1 MPAAI
6 EGFPLIYP
14 LVAVSLGMCAE
25 SATSTPFDGDK
36 VLLRGSRQP
45 FLGATSPS
53 PLSFFSLDTC
63 VFSSTDDCDDCDVD
77 GSPGSEF
84 PMCTLGTECI
94 DCAPPPP
101 APHSPAMVCM
111 NNCLI
116 ADSSCSDDGGDPGSE
131 FAKCAYIIDCGGVR
145 PMLPPLTSS
154 PPVSPPEPTLPP
166 GICTNTSFSAS
177 NADFDDGSPGSEFPM
192 CTLSTECVDCGVHTA
207 SPPPPAPHSPA
218 MVCMNNCLIAGGSLC
233 GDPGFKFAKY
243 AYVTDCISGGPRVSM
258 PSPPARSPAVHAAPN
273 PPLNICSNSCFST
286 SNIACSDMVSCPY
299 LSTTVDGTGLHR
311 NLAGNSFLDLCAICR
326 GAAWTCAGR
335 NSMTA
340 DDGLRKG
347 ARQVSEIALAELFIE
362 SKLWNADVKY
372 SFPYDDTAGGDPVEE
387 EATTNGVPLQ
397 WVECVDGALV
407 LLSLGLLVYA
417 VCSEQ
422 ERSGRNTRFVIWSKS
437 NRSYRNEWVKLALLA
452 LIVPGVSALAMTAPP
467 DGDGTRAHPDRH
479 AHWAESAQTPPLRPP
494 PPTQL
499 CADDVISGALDA
511 SGAPLPCSYFEAQPS
526 ACASYSLARTNCPVA
541 CGTCPPDPPGVVVST
556 GAETSHRA
564 LAVGMH
570 AVQLNHRRAQQAQA
584 GVAPSLTSAPS
595 TSAGSSPV
603 AAPPFPRSPLPP
615 SPASPTPWSL
625 PLSSPSTPL
634 PSPTRPPPR
643 LSPPLSV
650 LPPTLSLYSPDSGP
664 PPWSSAPPPPMP
676 LLPIPTPPHLRMPS
690 QPPPSSPLLPPSPL
704 LCTVL
709 PCTKA
714 NDIPGL
720 NSVQLVPSHRRELQT
735 AVSTSVGLL
744 SALAN
749 TGVGRIVLAPGTYVL
764 NAELSITRSVVLE
777 AAVAG
782 SVVLDA
788 QASSSSRR
796 RVLYINPGSLGVV
809 QLIGLNITG
818 GNVQNVR
825 APETSKLP
833 IALVGCLADTPDST
847 PVNRDDECC
856 LNLPVGSTC
865 HMRLKLSWFPS
876 PLLECLADMP
886 YSTLVFDDGCCL
898 DLPEWSTCHLLL
910 KLQNFHRIDGEM
922 ADVLALTHACTTA
935 ADASVNYSMYVLQRP

>member
-1 MPAAI
+1 MLHPQRLCYTFIFTAHTTHTSPPATLAACCSSNALPQLRHVPRACAQPSQGKPSYVQVTSSVASPDHFWESPSPVSNPQRVRTWPRPSTTVQTAAMPAAI
-6 EGFPLIYP
+6 DGFRLICP
-14 LVAVSLGMCAE
+14 LVAFSLGMCAE

-84 PMCTLGTECI
+84 PMCTLGTECV
-94 DCAPPPP
+94 DCAPQPP

-218 MVCMNNCLIAGGSLC
+218 MVCMNNCLIAGGILC

-372 SFPYDDTAGGDPVEE
+372 SFPYDDTAGSDPVEE
-387 EATTNGVPLQ
+387 EATKNGVPLQ
-397 WVECVDGALV
+397 WVECVDGAFV

-422 ERSGRNTRFVIWSKS
+422 ERSGRNTRFVIWSKN

-452 LIVPGVSALAMTAPP
+452 LIIPGVSALAMTAPP
-467 DGDGTRAHPDRH
+467 DGTGAHG
-479 AHWAESAQTPPLRPP
+479 AESAQMPPPRPP
-494 PPTQL
+494 SPTP
-499 CADDVISGALDA
+499 CADDVNSGAFDL
-511 SGAPLPCSYFEAQPS
+511 SGAPMPCSYFSALPS
-526 ACASYSLARTNCPVA
+526 VCASYSIARSTCPVA
-541 CGTCPPDPPGVVVST
+541 CGTCPPPPPVPSGMTVLAD
-556 GAETSHRA
+556 AETSDHP
-564 LAVGMH
+564 LTGKH
-570 AVQLNHRRAQQAQA
+570 AVQHAPSHQRAQQAQA
-584 GVAPSLTSAPS
+584 GVVPSLTSISS
-595 TSAGSSPV
+595 TSAGSSLV
-603 AAPPFPRSPLPP
+603 TAPSFPQTPLPP
-615 SPASPTPWSL
+615 SSASPTPRSR
-625 PLSSPSTPL
+625 PQPL
-634 PSPTRPPPR
+634 PPWPPSPPR
-643 LSPPLSV
+643 LMP
-650 LPPTLSLYSPDSGP
+650 PPTPSLYPPDSGP
-664 PPWSSAPPPPMP
+664 MPPRTTPPSPWPSPYPPMPRPSIPPPPP
-676 LLPIPTPPHLRMPS
+676 VWIPHPTP
-690 QPPPSSPLLPPSPL
+690 
-704 LCTVL
+704 
-709 PCTKA
+709 
-714 NDIPGL
+714 
-720 NSVQLVPSHRRELQT
+720 LVPSHRRELQHAQPPPSPPPPSPSPLPPFPPPSPPFPPVAMGAT
-735 AVSTSVGLL
+735 LVGTVAGLT

-749 TGVGRIVLAPGTYVL
+749 TAVGHMVLAPGTYFL
-764 NAELSITRSVVLE
+764 NGELSITRSIVIE
-777 AAVAG
+777 AMVAA
-782 SVVLDA
+782 SVVLNGRNA
-788 QASSSSRR
+788 FRMLN
-796 RVLYINPGSLGVV
+796 VNPGSSGVV
-809 QLIGLNITG
+809 QIIGLNITG
-818 GNVQNVR
+818 GR
-825 APETSKLP
+825 ADDRHVSAPNGPRESATLKSPMVHPMCDYP
-833 IALVGCLADTPDST
+833 IAPMGNC
-847 PVNRDDECC
+847 
-856 LNLPVGSTC
+856 
-865 HMRLKLSWFPS
+865 
-876 PLLECLADMP
+876 
-886 YSTLVFDDGCCL
+886 
-898 DLPEWSTCHLLL
+898 
-910 KLQNFHRIDGEM
+910 
-922 ADVLALTHACTTA
+922 
-935 ADASVNYSMYVLQRP
+935 